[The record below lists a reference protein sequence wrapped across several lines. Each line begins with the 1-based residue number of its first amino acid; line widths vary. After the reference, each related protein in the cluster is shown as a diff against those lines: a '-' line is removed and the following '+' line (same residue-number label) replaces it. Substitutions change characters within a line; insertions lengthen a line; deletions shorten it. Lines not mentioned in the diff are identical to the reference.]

1 MEGTANMMKRKM
13 KKFNGEDESEVIF
26 DNRTVKEGKLP
37 SEVMTKETTVSTS
50 TAVPKP
56 KPARPKA
63 TPLSEPRNA
72 KGQTFTEAI
81 AKSRVPAPK
90 VDDKKPEMAKPDPS
104 PGPLG
109 FKGLRSFLS
118 GLGKPYGAD
127 KYEKEARMKKGLE
140 GEGAFKKGGKVSSAS
155 KRADGCAIR
164 GKTRA

>member
-1 MEGTANMMKRKM
+1 MNRKM
-13 KKFNGEDESEVIF
+13 KKFNGDEESEVIF

-50 TAVPKP
+50 TAAPKP
-56 KPARPKA
+56 KPKPIRPKA
-63 TPLSEPRNA
+63 TPLSEPRVDG
-72 KGQTFTEAI
+72 KTFTETI

-90 VDDKKPEMAKPDPS
+90 ETKAEMAKPDPS
-104 PGPLG
+104 PGALG